1 MESVL
6 GVLPLN
12 PMWVDL
18 SLLLLRL
25 TVAVVY
31 FASGWGY
38 LADPQKRSKSIGMGK
53 SFTIFLGLAE
63 ISGALGLAFGVLI
76 QFAAAGLILLML
88 GAVYKKM
95 FVWKTGFWGTISQGW
110 HYDLIFIAANLV
122 IITTDGGKYILWK

>member
-1 MESVL
+1 MAPDALSFTSKL
-6 GVLPLN
+6 I
-12 PMWVDL
+12 DL

-38 LADPQKRSKSIGMGK
+38 IADPAGHSKSIGMSK
-53 SFTIFLGLAE
+53 SFTIFLGVAE
-63 ISGALGLAFGVLI
+63 IAGALGLASGVLV

-95 FVWKTGFWGTISQGW
+95 FVWKTGFWGTVSQGW
-110 HYDLIFIAANLV
+110 HYDLIFIAASFV
-122 IITTDGGKYILWK
+122 IITTDGGKYVLWK